1 MAGHI
6 DRDHTFVYEN
16 NFYSYL
22 FARQVNALPSH
33 GIRFSPQKSR
43 HRPYFY
49 CKNSGK
55 LAHNREVTSG
65 NPAVLAPDFALAIPA
80 RRCFA

>member
-1 MAGHI
+1 MLLMTGHI

-33 GIRFSPQKSR
+33 GIRFSPAKI
-43 HRPYFY
+43 
-49 CKNSGK
+49 
-55 LAHNREVTSG
+55 VI
-65 NPAVLAPDFALAIPA
+65 NPVFSAKIAAN
-80 RRCFA
+80 

>member
-33 GIRFSPQKSR
+33 GIRFSPQKS
-43 HRPYFY
+43 P
-49 CKNSGK
+49 S
-55 LAHNREVTSG
+55 
-65 NPAVLAPDFALAIPA
+65 AL
-80 RRCFA
+80 FLLQK